1 MKKIIS
7 DIFASLIIVW
17 LLIIMSSGIYFLFQ
31 EKKLDY
37 LQVIVWIVT
46 VFLFYIAN
54 IIFLKYLDKD

>member
-37 LQVIVWIVT
+37 LQVIVWIVI
-46 VFLFYIAN
+46 VFIFYIAN